1 MKLIIHALILKH
13 SIELKNT
20 FVLLRKLYLLIHQY
34 KTHSERIKSRMDW
47 TADTLTADVEEL
59 LNALTP
65 ESGHYIHKITAA
77 QFTNNNT

>member
-1 MKLIIHALILKH
+1 
-13 SIELKNT
+13 
-20 FVLLRKLYLLIHQY
+20 
-34 KTHSERIKSRMDW
+34 MDW